1 MKNFIRAT
9 RTTPFIFAAIAAGV
23 LITALA
29 ACTGRPVSS
38 APAPPIPWNK
48 DAKKTMRA
56 FGSEEE
62 LKGYFRKLVEERKK
76 EMARARRE
84 ANASPPSPMGLD
96 QVSSSVSVAKE
107 AG

>member
-1 MKNFIRAT
+1 MKTFIRSK
-9 RTTPFIFAAIAAGV
+9 RTTPIILSALAAGV

-29 ACTGRPVSS
+29 ACAGRPVSS

-48 DAKKTMRA
+48 DAKKTMRS

-62 LKGYFRKLVEERKK
+62 LKSYFRKLVEERKK

-84 ANASPPSPMGLD
+84 ANVNPSAPPGLAQAASSD
-96 QVSSSVSVAKE
+96 DK
-107 AG
+107 